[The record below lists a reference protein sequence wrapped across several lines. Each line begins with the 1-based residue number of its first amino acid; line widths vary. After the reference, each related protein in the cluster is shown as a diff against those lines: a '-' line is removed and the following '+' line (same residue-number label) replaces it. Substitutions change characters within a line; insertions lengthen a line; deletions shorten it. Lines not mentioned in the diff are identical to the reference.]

1 MFNFLKSK
9 ESNCNIT
16 VSSSLIKEEWEI
28 IAPKGGV
35 KLIDLDGFESPSGGY
50 LNYNRYQVKGIN
62 PKTGRMN
69 TKRVDGFSEGDAI
82 NFAKSEGLIEPFDV
96 SIIQHEVPYTDYLK
110 SVQDDFEIKLPDDM
124 SDRDLYH
131 LTNRLYEDDTE
142 TPTKD
147 FAKFAT
153 DNKIM
158 FSRFIGEMVLCR
170 LISLKVDKRT
180 NAILFAYVVSQIES
194 GSQIGDPRSSENYRL
209 FSSFADIA
217 VKDSSIM
224 KYINEFLFDINKSI
238 ERTRKAYKTYKD
250 TMGSFMPEKPIKQK
264 RRGTYRRFV
273 NTTTIYSSEDREQH
287 HDARKQTPSDGMY
300 VSVADAPPRAPKK
313 DKPSFLDKFFG
324 KK

>member
-1 MFNFLKSK
+1 MFDFLKSK
-9 ESNCNIT
+9 EKSCDIT
-16 VSSSLIKEEWEI
+16 VSASLIKEEWEI

-50 LNYNRYQVKGIN
+50 LNYNRYQVKGVN
-62 PKTGRMN
+62 PKTGRKN
-69 TKRVDGFSEGDAI
+69 TKRVDGFSEEDAI
-82 NFAKSEGLIEPFDV
+82 NFAKSEGLIEPFEV
-96 SIIQHEVPYTDYLK
+96 STIQHEAPDPDYFK
-110 SVQDDFEIKLPDDM
+110 SVQNDFEIRLPDDM

-194 GSQIGDPRSSENYRL
+194 GSQIGDPCSSENYRL

-217 VKDSSIM
+217 TEDPSIM
-224 KYINEFLFDINKSI
+224 KYVKDFLFDINKPI
-238 ERTRKAYKTYKD
+238 EHTRKAYKTYKD
-250 TMGSFMPEKPIKQK
+250 IMGSFMPENPIRQKQK
-264 RRGTYRRFV
+264 GTYRRLA
-273 NTTTIYSSEDREQH
+273 NTSTIYSSDGRDQH
-287 HDARKQTPSDGMY
+287 HDARKQAPSDGIY
-300 VSVADAPPRAPKK
+300 VSVADAPPRVPKK
-313 DKPSFLDKFFG
+313 DKPSLLDKLFG

>member
-1 MFNFLKSK
+1 MFDFLKSK
-9 ESNCNIT
+9 EKSCNIT

-35 KLIDLDGFESPSGGY
+35 KLIDLGGFESPSGGY

-62 PKTGRMN
+62 PKTGRKN
-69 TKRVDGFSEGDAI
+69 TKKVDGFSEEDAI
-82 NFAKSEGLIEPFDV
+82 NFAKNGGLTEPFEV
-96 SIIQHEVPYTDYLK
+96 SIIQHESPDPDYFK
-110 SVQDDFEIKLPDDM
+110 SVQKDFEIRLPDDM
-124 SDRDLYH
+124 SNRDIYH
-131 LTNRLYEDDTE
+131 LTNRLYEDDTV

-147 FAKFAT
+147 LAKFAT
-153 DNKIM
+153 DNEVM

-194 GSQIGDPRSSENYRL
+194 GAQIGDPRSSENYKL

-217 VKDSSIM
+217 AEDPSIM
-224 KYINEFLFDINKSI
+224 KYVKEFLFDINKSI

-250 TMGSFMPEKPIKQK
+250 IMGSLMPEKPIRQKQ
-264 RRGTYRRFV
+264 RGTYRRLV
-273 NTTTIYSSEDREQH
+273 NTSTIYSSDDRDHH
-287 HDARKQTPSDGMY
+287 HDARTQASSEGVY
-300 VSVADAPPRAPKK
+300 VSVADAPPRTPKK
-313 DKPSFLDKFFG
+313 DRPSLLDKIFG

>member
-1 MFNFLKSK
+1 MFDFFKSK
-9 ESNCNIT
+9 ESSCNIT

-28 IAPKGGV
+28 IVPKGGV
-35 KLIDLDGFESPSGGY
+35 GLIDLGGFESPSGGY

-62 PKTGRMN
+62 PKTGRKN
-69 TKRVDGFSEGDAI
+69 TKRVDGFSENDAI
-82 NFAKSEGLIEPFDV
+82 NFAKNEGLTEPFEV
-96 SIIQHEVPYTDYLK
+96 SIIQHEAPDPDYFK
-110 SVQDDFEIKLPDDM
+110 SVQKDFEIRLPDDM
-124 SDRDLYH
+124 SNRDLYH
-131 LTNRLYEDDTE
+131 LTNRLYEDDTV

-170 LISLKVDKRT
+170 LISLEVDKRT

-217 VKDSSIM
+217 TEDSSTMKYVKD
-224 KYINEFLFDINKSI
+224 FLFDINKPI
-238 ERTRKAYKTYKD
+238 EHTRKAYKTYKD
-250 TMGSFMPEKPIKQK
+250 IMGSLMLENPIRQKQK
-264 RRGTYRRFV
+264 GTYQRLA
-273 NTTTIYSSEDREQH
+273 NTSTIYSSKEKAH
-287 HDARKQTPSDGMY
+287 HTDARKQSPSNGVY

-313 DKPSFLDKFFG
+313 DKPSLLDKLFG